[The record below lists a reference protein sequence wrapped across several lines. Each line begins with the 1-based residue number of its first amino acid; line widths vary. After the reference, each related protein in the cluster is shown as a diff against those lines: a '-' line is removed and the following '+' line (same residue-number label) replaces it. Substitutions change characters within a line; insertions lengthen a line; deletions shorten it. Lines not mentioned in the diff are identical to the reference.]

1 MLCNL
6 SHGFIERGLC
16 VDFLIKKV
24 KGPYLPS
31 LPQEIR
37 IIELG
42 TSHSFKVLPAL
53 IRYLK
58 QEQPEILLSAKEK
71 ASYVAVLAGLL
82 IDVPTHIILRVGT
95 TVSEVLKNRNPLK
108 KFTNILTMRLLYT
121 QAHTIIAV
129 SKGVAEDI
137 ANLTSITVDRI
148 KVVPNPV
155 VTPELPFLAKK
166 SVDHPWFNGE
176 GPPIIIGV
184 GRLSRAKDFGTLIQA
199 FSQVHNKMPCRLLI
213 LGKGRQGPK
222 LRSLATELG
231 INDDF
236 CLPGFV
242 DNPYPYIA
250 KSNLFA
256 LSSLWEGSPN
266 ALIEAL
272 ALGIPAVATDC
283 KSGPR
288 EILRDGRYG
297 KLVPIK
303 DSTALAEAI
312 VETLQNPLDVD
323 IIKSAAEPYRI
334 EMSTDGYLSAMGI
347 KL

>member
-6 SHGFIERGLC
+6 SHGFIKRGLG

-24 KGPYLPS
+24 TGPYLSS

-42 TSHSFKVLPAL
+42 TSNSIKVLPAL

-58 QEQPEILLSAKEK
+58 QEQPKALLSAKDS
-71 ASYVAVLAGLL
+71 ANYVAVLAGLL
-82 IDVPTHIILRVGT
+82 ADVPTHIVLRVGT

-108 KFTNILTMRLLYT
+108 KFTNIHIMQNLYKR
-121 QAHTIIAV
+121 AYVIIAV
-129 SKGVAEDI
+129 SMGVAEDI
-137 ANLTSITVDRI
+137 ANLTGIAVDRI
-148 KVVPNPV
+148 KVIPNPV
-155 VTPELPFLAKK
+155 VTPELSCLAKK
-166 SVDHPWFNGE
+166 AVDHPWFNGK
-176 GPPIIIGV
+176 GPPIIIGI
-184 GRLSRAKDFGTLIQA
+184 GRFSRAKDFGTLIHA
-199 FSQVHNKMPCRLLI
+199 FSQVHKRLSCRLLI

-222 LRSLATELG
+222 LRALATELG
-231 INDDF
+231 VKDDF

-242 DNPYPYIA
+242 DNPYSYIA
-250 KSNLFA
+250 KSNLFV
-256 LSSLWEGSPN
+256 LSSIWEGSPN
-266 ALIEAL
+266 ALTEAL
-272 ALGIPAVATDC
+272 ALGIPVVATDC

-288 EILRDGRYG
+288 EILQDGRYG

-303 DSTALAEAI
+303 DANALAEAI
-312 VETLQNPLDVD
+312 FETLQNPLDVD

-334 EMSTDGYLSAMGI
+334 EKSTDRYLSAMGI